1 MSLEFSGD
9 LLYWRGPAPFYFV
22 AVPADECEILRDVS
36 KWVTYGWGM
45 IPVRA
50 RIGETQW
57 KTSLFPKAGGYLV
70 PVKTSVRKAEDL
82 GEGDSVTVRLEVGH
96 VTKGESDG

>member
-9 LLYWRGPAPFYFV
+9 IWYWRGPAPFYFV
-22 AVPADECEILRDVS
+22 TVPAAECEVLRDIS

-50 RIGETQW
+50 RIGQTAW
-57 KTSLFPKAGGYLV
+57 KTSLFPKEGSYVV
-70 PVKTSVRKAEDL
+70 PIKASVRKAESL
-82 GEGDSVTVRLEVGH
+82 GECDHVTVRLEV
-96 VTKGESDG
+96 ERRR

>member
-1 MSLEFSGD
+1 MSLEFSGN

-22 AVPADECEILRDVS
+22 AVPAAECEILRDVS

-45 IPVRA
+45 IPVKA
-50 RIGETQW
+50 CIGETVW

-70 PVKTSVRKAEDL
+70 PIKASVHKAEGL
-82 GEGDSVTVRLEVGH
+82 GEGDTVTVRLEVG
-96 VTKGESDG
+96 S

>member
-1 MSLEFSGD
+1 MSLEFSSN

-22 AVPADECEILRDVS
+22 AVPAEECEILRDVS

-45 IPVRA
+45 IPVKA
-50 RIGETQW
+50 QIGETVW

-70 PVKTSVRKAEDL
+70 PIKDSVRKTEGL
-82 GEGDSVTVRLEVGH
+82 GKDDRVTVRLEVG
-96 VTKGESDG
+96 S